1 MFESLSDKL
10 TGVFGKLTGK
20 GRISEKDVDEAL
32 RAVRLALLEADV
44 DFKVVGQFTKAIRE
58 RAVGSD
64 IFSSLTP
71 GQSVVKIVHEEL
83 AKILGGEAVDLARG
97 ERPPTVVMLVGL
109 QGSGKTTT
117 AAKLALHIRK
127 TRKQD
132 VLMAACD
139 LKRPA
144 AIDQLVQLGKQLNI
158 PVYSEDP
165 ATTTA
170 RKVAENAVK
179 AAQAQNAYWLIL
191 DTAGRLHIDD
201 ELMAEL
207 VEIRGAVNPVESLLV
222 VDAMTGQDAVRSGSE
237 FHSRVG
243 LTGIIMTKMEGD
255 ARGGAALSMRS
266 VTGVPIKFMGVGE
279 KADALEPYHPDR
291 LASRILGMGDI
302 VSLIE
307 KAGQELDLEQAQQ
320 LEKKLKKAQ
329 FDLEDFLQQIQ
340 QIRKMGPLTDILGMI
355 PGMGALRGKLDPKNI
370 DEKRLSRAEAIVLS
384 MTAAERRDPRL
395 INGSRRRRIAIGSG
409 TSPSEVNQLLS
420 QFFEMQKLMKRIAT
434 GGGRRA
440 LMGMLAGKR

>member
-10 TGVFGKLTGK
+10 TAVFGKLTGK
-20 GRISEKDVDEAL
+20 GRISENDVDEAL

-44 DFKVVGQFTKAIRE
+44 DFKVVSGFIKAVRG
-58 RAVGSD
+58 RAIGSD
-64 IFSSLTP
+64 IFTSLTP
-71 GQSVVKIVHEEL
+71 GQTVVKIVREEL
-83 AKILGGEAVDLARG
+83 AKILGGEAADLQRG
-97 ERPPTVVMLVGL
+97 DRPPTVIMLVGL
-109 QGSGKTTT
+109 HGAGKTTT

-132 VLMAACD
+132 VMLVAAD

-158 PVYSEDP
+158 PVYSESPDG
-165 ATTTA
+165 TTPPKLIDRA
-170 RKVAENAVK
+170 IK
-179 AAQAQNAYWLIL
+179 QAQEKNVYWLIL

-207 VEIRGAVNPVESLLV
+207 AEIRDAVKPVETLLV

-237 FHSRVG
+237 FHNRVG

-266 VTGVPIKFMGVGE
+266 VTGVPIKFIGVGE
-279 KADALEPYHPDR
+279 KPDALEPYHPDR
-291 LASRILGMGDI
+291 LASRILGMGD
-302 VSLIE
+302 VVTLIE
-307 KAGQELDLEQAQQ
+307 KAQEDLDLEKAKE
-320 LEKKLKKAQ
+320 LEKRLKKAQ
-329 FDLEDFLQQIQ
+329 FNLEDFLDQIRQ
-340 QIRKMGPLTDILGMI
+340 VRKMGPISDLLGMI
-355 PGMGALRGKLDPKNI
+355 PGMGALRGKIDPRNI
-370 DEKRLSRAEAIVLS
+370 DEKRLVRAEAIVLS
-384 MTAAERRDPRL
+384 MTLAERRDPRI

-409 TSPSEVNQLLS
+409 TSPSEVNQLLN
-420 QFFEMQKLMKRIAT
+420 QFFEMQKLMKRVVT